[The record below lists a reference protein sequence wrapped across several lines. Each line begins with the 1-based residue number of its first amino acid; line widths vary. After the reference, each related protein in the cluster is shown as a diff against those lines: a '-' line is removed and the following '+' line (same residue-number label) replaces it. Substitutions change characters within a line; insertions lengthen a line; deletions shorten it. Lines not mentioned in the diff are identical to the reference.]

1 MGRRRK
7 RKPHE
12 RDVHGILLLD
22 KPAGI
27 TSNDAL
33 QRIKR
38 SYRAARAGHT
48 GSLDKPATGMLPIC
62 MGEATKTSAYLLN
75 ADKTYVAVA
84 KLGVVTNTADAEGEI
99 LETRPVADFNQKN
112 LEQVLAQFIGNIEQV
127 PPMYSALKVDGQR
140 LYKLAYQGV
149 EVARQPRPVTIHQ
162 IDLVSFD
169 HESLEIHVRCS
180 KGTYI
185 RTLVEDIGN
194 VLGCGAHVSKL
205 RRLSTGP
212 FTEEQMVT
220 METVEK
226 QVERGDDALD
236 GLLMPVDSALD
247 HLPPVE
253 LSEDATYHLC
263 LGQAVLMPYAFGE
276 KPGEGL
282 VRIYDQNRI
291 FIGIGTIMDN
301 GRIAPKRLLKTGNTV

>member
-7 RKPHE
+7 RRRHE

-38 SYRAARAGHT
+38 LYRAARAGHT
-48 GSLDKPATGMLPIC
+48 GSLDKPATGMLPMC
-62 MGEATKTSAYLLN
+62 LGEATKISAYLLN

-84 KLGVVTNTADAEGEI
+84 RLGVVTSTADAEGEI
-99 LETRPVADFNQKN
+99 LKTCSVPDFKRQD
-112 LEQVLAQFIGNIEQV
+112 LEQILAQFIGDIEQI
-127 PPMYSALKVDGQR
+127 PPMYSALKVGGQR

-149 EVARQPRPVTIHQ
+149 EIERQSRPVSIHR
-162 IDLVSFD
+162 IDLLSFD
-169 HESLEIHVRCS
+169 HASLEIQVHCS

-185 RTLVEDIGN
+185 RTLVEDVGS
-194 VLGCGAHVSKL
+194 VLGCGAHVSSL

-212 FTEEQMVT
+212 FNEDQMVT
-220 METVEK
+220 MEHVEH
-226 QVERGDDALD
+226 QVERGEDAMD
-236 GLLMPVDSALD
+236 GLLLPVDSALE
-247 HLPPVE
+247 HLPLVE
-253 LSEDATYHLC
+253 LGEEATYHLC
-263 LGQAVLMPYAFGE
+263 LGQAVPLLHAPTE

-282 VRIYDQNRI
+282 VRIYDQNRG
-291 FIGIGTIMDN
+291 FIGIGTINDD
-301 GRIAPKRLLKTGNTV
+301 GCVAPKRLVRTEYIQ

>member
-48 GSLDKPATGMLPIC
+48 GSLDKPATGILPIC
-62 MGEATKTSAYLLN
+62 LGEATKFSSYLLN
-75 ADKTYVAVA
+75 ADKTYVTVA

-99 LETRPVADFNQKN
+99 LETRSVPDFNQQN
-112 LEQVLAQFIGNIEQV
+112 LEQILAQFVGNIEQV

-140 LYKLAYQGV
+140 LYKLAYRGV
-149 EVARQPRPVTIHQ
+149 EVTRQPRPVSIYQ
-162 IDLVSFD
+162 IDLLHFDQDSF
-169 HESLEIHVRCS
+169 EIRVRCS

-185 RTLVEDIGN
+185 RTLIEDIGN
-194 VLGCGAHVSKL
+194 VLGCGAHVSTL

-226 QVERGDDALD
+226 QMELDDNALD

-247 HLPPVE
+247 HLPQTE
-253 LSEDATYHLC
+253 LSEDDTYHLC
-263 LGQAVLMPYAFGE
+263 LGQAVLVPYASRE

-282 VRIYDQNRI
+282 VRIYDQNHV

-301 GRIAPKRLLKTGNTV
+301 GRIAPKRLLKTGNTA

>member
-33 QRIKR
+33 QKIKR
-38 SYRAARAGHT
+38 IYRAARAGHT

-62 MGEATKTSAYLLN
+62 LGEATKTSAYLLN
-75 ADKTYVAVA
+75 ADKTYIAVA

-99 LETRPVADFNQKN
+99 LETHSVPDFNQQN

-127 PPMYSALKVDGQR
+127 PPMYSALKIDGQR

-149 EVARQPRPVTIHQ
+149 EVARQPRPVSIHQ

-169 HESLEIHVRCS
+169 HVSFEFQVRCS

-194 VLGCGAHVSKL
+194 VLGCGAHVSTL

-212 FTEEQMVT
+212 FTEEQMIT
-220 METVEK
+220 IENVEK

-236 GLLMPVDSALD
+236 ELLMPVDSALD

-253 LSEDATYHLC
+253 LSEDETYYLC
-263 LGQAVLMPYAFGE
+263 LGQAVLVPYASRD
-276 KPGEGL
+276 KPSE
-282 VRIYDQNRI
+282 
-291 FIGIGTIMDN
+291 
-301 GRIAPKRLLKTGNTV
+301 

>member
-48 GSLDKPATGMLPIC
+48 GSLDKPATGILPIC
-62 MGEATKTSAYLLN
+62 LGEATKFSSYLLN
-75 ADKTYVAVA
+75 ADKTYVTVA

-99 LETRPVADFNQKN
+99 LETRSVPDFNQQN
-112 LEQVLAQFIGNIEQV
+112 LEQILAQFVGNIEQV

-149 EVARQPRPVTIHQ
+149 EVARQPRPVSIHQ
-162 IDLVSFD
+162 IDLLHFDQDSF
-169 HESLEIHVRCS
+169 EIRVRCS

-185 RTLVEDIGN
+185 RTLIEDIGN
-194 VLGCGAHVSKL
+194 VLGCGAHVSTL

-226 QVERGDDALD
+226 RMELGDNALD

-247 HLPPVE
+247 HLPQTE
-253 LSEDATYHLC
+253 LSEDDTYHLC
-263 LGQAVLMPYAFGE
+263 LGQAVLVPYASRE

-282 VRIYDQNRI
+282 VRIYDQNHV

-301 GRIAPKRLLKTGNTV
+301 GRIAPKRLLKTGNTA

>member
-48 GSLDKPATGMLPIC
+48 GSLDKPATGILPIC
-62 MGEATKTSAYLLN
+62 LGEATKFSSYLLN
-75 ADKTYVAVA
+75 ADKTYVTVA

-99 LETRPVADFNQKN
+99 LETRSVPDFNQQN
-112 LEQVLAQFIGNIEQV
+112 LEQILAQFVGNIEQV

-149 EVARQPRPVTIHQ
+149 EVARQPRPVSIHQ
-162 IDLVSFD
+162 IDLLHFDQDSF
-169 HESLEIHVRCS
+169 EIRVRCS

-185 RTLVEDIGN
+185 RTLIEDIGN
-194 VLGCGAHVSKL
+194 VLGCGAHVRTL

-226 QVERGDDALD
+226 RMELGDNALD

-247 HLPPVE
+247 HLPQTE
-253 LSEDATYHLC
+253 LSEDDTYHLC
-263 LGQAVLMPYAFGE
+263 LGQAVLVPDALTE

-282 VRIYDQNRI
+282 VRIYDQNHV

-301 GRIAPKRLLKTGNTV
+301 GRIAPKRLLKTGNTA

>member
-48 GSLDKPATGMLPIC
+48 GSLDKPATGILPIC
-62 MGEATKTSAYLLN
+62 LGEATKFSSYLLN
-75 ADKTYVAVA
+75 ADKTYVTVA

-99 LETRPVADFNQKN
+99 LETRSVPDFNQQN
-112 LEQVLAQFIGNIEQV
+112 LEQILAQFVGNIEQV

-149 EVARQPRPVTIHQ
+149 EVARQPRPVSIHQ
-162 IDLVSFD
+162 IDLLHFDQDSF
-169 HESLEIHVRCS
+169 EIRVRCS

-185 RTLVEDIGN
+185 RTLIEDIGN
-194 VLGCGAHVSKL
+194 VLGCGAHVRTL

-226 QVERGDDALD
+226 RMELGDNALD
-236 GLLMPVDSALD
+236 GLLMPVDSALE
-247 HLPPVE
+247 HLPQTE
-253 LSEDATYHLC
+253 LSEDDTYHLC
-263 LGQAVLMPYAFGE
+263 LGQAVLVPYASRE

-282 VRIYDQNRI
+282 VRIYDQNHV

-301 GRIAPKRLLKTGNTV
+301 GRIAPKRLLKTDNTA

>member
-33 QRIKR
+33 QKIKR
-38 SYRAARAGHT
+38 VYRAARAGHT

-62 MGEATKTSAYLLN
+62 LGEATKTSAYLLN
-75 ADKTYVAVA
+75 ADKTYVVVA

-99 LETRPVADFNQKN
+99 LETHSVPDFNQQN
-112 LEQVLAQFIGNIEQV
+112 LEQVLAQFVGNIKQV
-127 PPMYSALKVDGQR
+127 PPMHSALKINGQR

-149 EVARQPRPVTIHQ
+149 EVARQPRPVSIYQ

-169 HESLEIHVRCS
+169 HVSLEIQVRCS

-185 RTLVEDIGN
+185 RTLVEDIGS
-194 VLGCGAHVSKL
+194 VLGCGAHVSTL

-220 METVEK
+220 MENVGR
-226 QVERGDDALD
+226 QVERGDEALD

-247 HLPPVE
+247 HLPAVE
-253 LSEDATYHLC
+253 LSEDATYYLC
-263 LGQAVLMPYAFGE
+263 LGQAVLVPSASRE

-282 VRIYDQNRI
+282 VRIYDQNRG
-291 FIGIGTIMDN
+291 FIGIGTIMDD
-301 GRIAPKRLLKTGNTV
+301 GRLVPKRLLKTDNSA